1 MKDILKV
8 QKECCDHYEEKFF
21 PVELDQLVVVSNGV
35 LEGEIPIEGVRY
47 RSPKHMSGWWL
58 TSDKYDGDIETLK
71 NIHFTHILEKRPDL
85 AIYMALPYGYRFIL
99 GGEEEHI
106 WFDENALDE

>member
-8 QKECCDHYEEKFF
+8 QKECCDHYEEKIF

-47 RSPKHMSGWWL
+47 RSPKHMSGW
-58 TSDKYDGDIETLK
+58 
-71 NIHFTHILEKRPDL
+71 
-85 AIYMALPYGYRFIL
+85 
-99 GGEEEHI
+99 
-106 WFDENALDE
+106 